1 MSVWVGL
8 GAAGLL
14 ILGTACGALASEG
27 GVSSGQLWDL
37 IYRILNFVVL
47 AAILFFL
54 LRKPLKTG
62 LKGRSQAIARE
73 LKDLETK
80 RDEARRNL
88 AQMEGRLAEMEKE
101 HEAILVRF
109 RQEGE
114 QEKKKILD
122 DARRMAERVKGQAQN
137 TIEME
142 TKLAKAELRR
152 EVAEMSTALA
162 EQLVKEKITGEDQS
176 RLVDEYLGKLD
187 RKVH

>member
-14 ILGTACGALASEG
+14 TLGAASGALASEG

-37 IYRILNFVVL
+37 VYRILNFAVL

-73 LKDLETK
+73 LKELETK
-80 RDEARRNL
+80 RDEARRTL
-88 AQMEGRLAEMEKE
+88 AQMEGRLAEMERE
-101 HEAILVRF
+101 REAILIRF

-114 QEKKKILD
+114 QEKKKILE
-122 DARRMAERVKGQAQN
+122 DARRLAERIKGQAQT
-137 TIEME
+137 TIELE

-152 EVAEMSTALA
+152 EVAEMSTAVA
-162 EQLVKEKITGEDQS
+162 EKLVREKITKEDQS
-176 RLVDEYLGKLD
+176 RLVDEYLGKVG